1 MVVNMINSGKGFA
14 LGLITGIT
22 TGTVLAL
29 LYAPD
34 TGKNTRGRISYQ
46 LNSYMNELRDLIE
59 KLKDEKQKITS
70 QAKQDS
76 DKVIED
82 AKERAD
88 DLIREAE
95 SLLENIERSKK

>member
-1 MVVNMINSGKGFA
+1 MSMSGKGFA
-14 LGLITGIT
+14 IGLLTGVAA
-22 TGTVLAL
+22 GTAIAL

-46 LNSYMNELRDLIE
+46 LNSYMDELRSLIE
-59 KLKDEKQKITS
+59 QLKNEKQKISS
-70 QAKQDS
+70 QAKEDS

-88 DLIREAE
+88 GLIREAE
-95 SLLENIERSKK
+95 SLLENIEKSGK